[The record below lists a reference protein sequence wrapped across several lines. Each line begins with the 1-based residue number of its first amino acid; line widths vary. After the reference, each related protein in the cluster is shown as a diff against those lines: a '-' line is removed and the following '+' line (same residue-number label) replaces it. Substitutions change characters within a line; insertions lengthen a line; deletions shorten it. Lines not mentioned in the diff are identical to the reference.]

1 MVEAVLPAL
10 SIFFMRV
17 VDISLYTIRLMMVTR
32 GRKKLAWLF
41 ALFQSAIYITVLR
54 AIINDMG
61 NGWKIVGYA
70 TGFATGL
77 VVGMM
82 IEVRL
87 GIGNM
92 HINIVSPRRGQEIA
106 RELRLAGFG
115 VTELPGK
122 GKDGT
127 VDVLLCDVR
136 RRQVPVVRQIVQD
149 IDPDAFITAEML
161 RMVLGGYWRR

>member
-1 MVEAVLPAL
+1 
-10 SIFFMRV
+10 MRV

-32 GRKKLAWLF
+32 GRKSLAWIF
-41 ALFQSAIYITVLR
+41 ALFQSMIYITVLR

-61 NGWKIVGYA
+61 NVWKIAGYA

-77 VVGMM
+77 VVGML
-82 IEVRL
+82 IEGRL

-92 HINIVSPRRGQEIA
+92 HLNIVSSGHGQEIA
-106 RELRLAGFG
+106 EHLRSAGFG

-122 GKDGT
+122 GKNGT

-136 RRQVPVVRQIVQD
+136 RRQVPGVRQIIQD

-161 RMVLGGYWRR
+161 RMVLGGYWHR